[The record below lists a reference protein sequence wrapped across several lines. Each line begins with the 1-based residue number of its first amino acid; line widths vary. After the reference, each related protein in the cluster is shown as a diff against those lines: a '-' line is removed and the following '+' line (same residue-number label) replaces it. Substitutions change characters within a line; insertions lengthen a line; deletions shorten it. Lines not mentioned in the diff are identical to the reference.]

1 VSHEA
6 EYHDKLVKLLELM
19 WGEGYMAPGGAGNV
33 AKLLEGIISL
43 TASIDCAIDEAYR
56 AVGEL

>member
-43 TASIDCAIDEAYR
+43 TASLLGGACIDRRI
-56 AVGEL
+56 